1 MLRAPRKRPSQ
12 AIHHRHPRPL
22 ARSSPRLINPG
33 LDPKAIAPIPK
44 PEPLAPSNAMRTLH
58 VASVARKPIVLVATA
73 SAQEHL
79 KVVARTVNNVA
90 VNLAEITPTKA
101 VLRGVRKAVPVAT
114 SVANP
119 AISIVQ
125 KVASQTP
132 ANNIRHVAQR
142 THAAL
147 RVVTCTGQTSRIVD
161 RTLVLD
167 VVQDVAKKAPAWLT
181 VIAVVAALKPTAA
194 TIAALVASLAT

>member
-119 AISIVQ
+119 AISIVP

-132 ANNIRHVAQR
+132 ANNIR
-142 THAAL
+142 HAAL

-181 VIAVVAALKPTAA
+181 VIAVTAALKPTAA